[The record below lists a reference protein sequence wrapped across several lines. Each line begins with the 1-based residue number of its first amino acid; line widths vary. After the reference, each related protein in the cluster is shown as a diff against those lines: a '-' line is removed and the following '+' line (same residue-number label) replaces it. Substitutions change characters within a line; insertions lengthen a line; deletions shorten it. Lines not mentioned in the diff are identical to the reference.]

1 MIKINVEMIQ
11 KGYESIKKKNDANFS
26 QILMS
31 KKLKIQPM
39 KLNRILRSKNKS
51 IDLIVLLKL
60 SIFSGLKI
68 DEITNINEVQNK
80 LKKQIK

>member
-11 KGYESIKKKNDANFS
+11 KGYESIKKKNDPNFS
-26 QILMS
+26 QLLIS
-31 KKLKIQPM
+31 KKLKIQVM
-39 KLNRILRSKNKS
+39 KLNRILTGKKKS

-60 SIFSGLKI
+60 SNFCGLPI
-68 DEITNINEVQNK
+68 DKITNINEVQNK

>member
-11 KGYESIKKKNDANFS
+11 KGYESIKKKNDPNFS

>member
-11 KGYESIKKKNDANFS
+11 KGYECIKKKNDPNFS

>member
-11 KGYESIKKKNDANFS
+11 KGYESIKKKNDPNFS

-60 SIFSGLKI
+60 SIFCGLKI